1 MACRTWLLVVT
12 HLLLLAT
19 AHAQNSTCS
28 GSLMTLSIIAA
39 EPGPVSAVY
48 PPHVMVPGMPPLDF
62 SHMLDPK
69 ITATHSFADAPD
81 LDILLVPGGMG
92 NMALDQANDTS
103 VEDFVAQRYPEL
115 ENLLSVC
122 TGAASLAKSGVLKGK
137 RATTNKA
144 QWGWVTSHMDELWGG
159 LW

>member
-1 MACRTWLLVVT
+1 
-12 HLLLLAT
+12 
-19 AHAQNSTCS
+19 
-28 GSLMTLSIIAA
+28 MTLSVIAA

-62 SHMLDPK
+62 SHILDPK

-92 NMALDQANDTS
+92 NMSLDQANDTS

-122 TGAASLAKSGVLKGK
+122 TGAASLAKSGVLSGK

-144 QWGWVTSHMDELWGG
+144 QWGWVTSRAEGIDWVPTARWVVDGKIWTSTGVASGEYSPTGK
-159 LW
+159 